1 LLSLIEPSKEVVC
14 LLNNRLSK
22 YVPVKYWYSGVV
34 HTELVNDERL
44 TAIGLFAE
52 AFQGLTARFAAQL
65 AEHQLALIEF
75 EVLMRLARSPEG
87 ALRMTDLSAQTT
99 LTTSGVTRV
108 IDRLS
113 RDGLVCRRACATDRR
128 SWYAVITDEGRQRLD
143 AVLPGHLA
151 LIEEWFIGR
160 LDPDQLTAMIGA
172 LRTVRDAVRPD
183 ATAGSAL
190 PSGG

>member
-1 LLSLIEPSKEVVC
+1 MHS
-14 LLNNRLSK
+14 
-22 YVPVKYWYSGVV
+22 
-34 HTELVNDERL
+34 ELVHDERL
-44 TAIGLFAE
+44 TAMGLFAE
-52 AFQGLTARFAAQL
+52 AYEGLVARFAAQL
-65 AEHQLALIEF
+65 APHRLAPIEF

-87 ALRMTDLSAQTT
+87 MLRMTDLSAQTT

-113 RDGLVCRRACATDRR
+113 RDGLVCRRACETDRR
-128 SWYAVITDEGRQRLD
+128 SWYAVITPDGRERLD

-151 LIEEWFIGR
+151 LIEEWFIAR
-160 LDPDQLTAMIGA
+160 LDRHQLDSVIDA
-172 LRTVRDAVRPD
+172 LRRVRDAVRPD

>member
-1 LLSLIEPSKEVVC
+1 MHSE
-14 LLNNRLSK
+14 
-22 YVPVKYWYSGVV
+22 W
-34 HTELVNDERL
+34 VNDERL

-52 AFQGLTARFAAQL
+52 AYEGLIARFAAQL
-65 AEHQLALIEF
+65 AEHQLAPIEF

-87 ALRMTDLSAQTT
+87 MLRMTDLSAQTT

-108 IDRLS
+108 IDRLN

-128 SWYAVITDEGRQRLD
+128 SWYAVITADGRTRLD

-160 LDPDQLTAMIGA
+160 LDRDQLDAMIGA
-172 LRTVRDAVRPD
+172 LRAVRDAVRPD